1 MVLLLTIFD
10 AIKFIYNALSCCIT

>member
-10 AIKFIYNALSCCIT
+10 TIKFIYNALSCCIT